1 MCVDAFFIYSTFK
14 RLNYCKCSGKIK
26 RVFVKTLLLR
36 NRELNELFYVVYQSQ
51 AGNKWFWT
59 VDKTFSK
66 SKQRLMKYQSK
77 KVALRALKNALK
89 KYPTKFRTHPLHNC
103 KIVNSAD
110 PTASY
115 SPLTDLTLPISYCL
129 GRRLGANDPRLF
141 LTSKGTFAGF
151 SNNKKSVFNHLED
164 CRAKALA
171 YYKSGEAQLAIF
183 DANQDKL
190 IETIQLTDAVSTKSE
205 VSKKE
210 VMDALDVLLRA
221 SNYAKQLTQQIFTID
236 HSEMIDLMH
245 FIEFSQLS
253 DQQKVQLIDK
263 IHSIRQERRKMKDLL
278 VFLKAVR
285 ENIDF
290 KKIIKEIDE
299 RKVLLGDDRSYTFR
313 DSNLKKWLDSLNN
326 VTNEKV

>member
-1 MCVDAFFIYSTFK
+1 M
-14 RLNYCKCSGKIK
+14 
-26 RVFVKTLLLR
+26 
-36 NRELNELFYVVYQSQ
+36 FYVVYQSQ

-66 SKQRLMKYQSK
+66 SKQKLMKYQSK

-89 KYPTKFRTHPLHNC
+89 KYPNKFRKHPLHNC
-103 KIVNSAD
+103 KIISAD
-110 PTASY
+110 DPTISY
-115 SPLTDLTLPISYCL
+115 SPLTDLALPVSYCL
-129 GRRLGANDPRLF
+129 GRRLGAKDPWLF

-151 SNNKKSVFNHLED
+151 NNNKKSVFNHLED

-183 DANQDKL
+183 DANQDQL
-190 IETIQLTDAVSTKSE
+190 IETIQLTTAVNSKPE

-221 SNYAKQLTQQIFTID
+221 SNYAKQLTQQVFIID

-245 FIEFSQLS
+245 FIEFSQLT

-263 IHSIRQERRKMKDLL
+263 IHAIRQERRKMKDLL
-278 VFLKAVR
+278 VFLKAIR

-290 KKIIKEIDE
+290 NKIIREIDE
-299 RKVLLGDDRSYTFR
+299 SKVLLGNERSYTFR
-313 DSNLKKWLDSLNN
+313 DSNLKKWLDTLKN
-326 VTNEKV
+326 VATEKV